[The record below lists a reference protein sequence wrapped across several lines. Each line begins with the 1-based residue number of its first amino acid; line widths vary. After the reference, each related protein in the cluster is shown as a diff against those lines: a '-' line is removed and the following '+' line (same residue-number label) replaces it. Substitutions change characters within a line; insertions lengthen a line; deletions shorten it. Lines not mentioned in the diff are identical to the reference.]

1 MTAPDVA
8 RCYVCRRNIAE
19 VEKEIGK
26 KSEFTKFEG
35 DVYGEIDL
43 CEICLD
49 VISTMGRNMA
59 DEVVEAKL
67 KDFEPVIT
75 EILSKVLMQSGKV
88 LSGELK
94 VEKKP
99 EPIRVE
105 APQGREPAE
114 EDEDDE
120 DDDDEGEK
128 KRGKGK
134 DDEDDEDEEDDK

>member
-26 KSEFTKFEG
+26 KCEFTKFEG

-43 CEICLD
+43 CEVCLD
-49 VISTMGRNMA
+49 VLSTMGRNMA
-59 DEVVEAKL
+59 DEVVETKL
-67 KDFEPVIT
+67 KELEPVIT
-75 EILSKVLMQSGKV
+75 ELLSKVLMQSGKV

-105 APQGREPAE
+105 APLQTA
-114 EDEDDE
+114 
-120 DDDDEGEK
+120 K
-128 KRGKGK
+128 
-134 DDEDDEDEEDDK
+134 DEDDEDEEEEDEDDEEKEDD